1 MIAFMWKSTALVNF
15 DNAVATEAIAKV
27 SQAVLR
33 NPCAAKQAV
42 VTAIAAISLATLE
55 SFWALKVAQANAA
68 AGKPAVNLTGSNTP
82 IEFKLGRQGVHL
94 ISSGRLVT
102 TKSVVRA
109 LTLRS
114 RPRSAPASAASCRS
128 TPKLRRVSRKGSRL
142 TQAPSIDRAVNSGHL
157 GAILANNFSENR
169 QNGGKKGH
177 KSLFLYARS
186 STASRR

>member
-1 MIAFMWKSTALVNF
+1 LALASFEPAIRLASQLAMMIAFMWKSTALVNF

-82 IEFKLGRQGVHL
+82 IEFKLGRQGIPL
-94 ISSGRLVT
+94 IST
-102 TKSVVRA
+102 
-109 LTLRS
+109 
-114 RPRSAPASAASCRS
+114 
-128 TPKLRRVSRKGSRL
+128 
-142 TQAPSIDRAVNSGHL
+142 
-157 GAILANNFSENR
+157 
-169 QNGGKKGH
+169 
-177 KSLFLYARS
+177 SL
-186 STASRR
+186 SRRLSLDAKATAGESERVKVDAGTKHRPSGKQWTLGRNFGEQFLRKSTKRWQKGA